1 MTRFRPIQ
9 DAQAVMGALQ
19 NEMNRVFDR
28 VWHAG
33 ISTGPFDG
41 QAWAPLIDLYEFPD
55 RFLLLAEVAGVDGT
69 SIELTYQDRTL
80 TIHGSRP
87 RPAGAF
93 EDTPNPIS
101 ERRYGNFSR
110 TIDLPSVV
118 NADGISARCTSGV
131 LEVTLPK
138 TEAGKGR
145 TIHVQEQGG

>member
-1 MTRFRPIQ
+1 MMRFRPIQ

-41 QAWAPLIDLYEFPD
+41 QAWAPCIDLYEFPD
-55 RFLLLAEVAGVDGT
+55 RYLLLAEVAGIDAE
-69 SIELTYQDRTL
+69 SIELTYQDRVL
-80 TIHGSRP
+80 TIRGNRP

-93 EDTPNPIS
+93 DDTPTPIN

-110 TIDLPSVV
+110 TVDLSAAV
-118 NADGISARCTSGV
+118 NADGISARCPAGV

-138 TEAGKGR
+138 TETARGR
-145 TIHVQEQGG
+145 TIHVQESP